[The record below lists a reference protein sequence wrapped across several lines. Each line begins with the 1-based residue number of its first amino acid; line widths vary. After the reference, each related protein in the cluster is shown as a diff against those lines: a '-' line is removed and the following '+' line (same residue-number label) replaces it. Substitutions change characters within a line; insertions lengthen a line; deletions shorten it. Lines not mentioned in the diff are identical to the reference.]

1 MMPPKEAPLM
11 KALVLPVVAICSLIL
26 PSSALL
32 AQSDAMGQMPTQTPT
47 NQPGRP
53 VPPTPS
59 MMDSSGAPN
68 ETPQQMKDKMFVH
81 EAIEGG
87 LAEVALGNLAAQ
99 KSSNEDVQA
108 FGKRMVEDH
117 TKLNQQLSQVADTI
131 GARAPKKMAK
141 DDQAQYDRL
150 AALSGDDFDKEY
162 ITLMLKD
169 HHKDLRE
176 MRMEAKTT
184 QDSDL
189 KAVLGEGAPV
199 VRDHLVTADR
209 MAHERGI
216 PMPEHRHHPPESG
229 ASAPSQPP
237 Q

>member
-1 MMPPKEAPLM
+1 M
-11 KALVLPVVAICSLIL
+11 KTLVLPVVALCSLIF
-26 PSSALL
+26 PSSVSV
-32 AQSDAMGQMPTQTPT
+32 AQADPMGQMPGQNQA

-53 VPPTPS
+53 AAPTPS

-68 ETPQQMKDKMFVH
+68 ETAQQIKDKMFVH

-87 LAEVALGNLAAQ
+87 LAEIALGNLAAQ
-99 KSSNEDVQA
+99 KSTNDDVRA

-131 GARAPKKMAK
+131 GARAPKKMGK
-141 DDQAQYDRL
+141 DQQAQYDKL
-150 AALSGDDFDKEY
+150 AALSGDDFDREY
-162 ITLMLKD
+162 ITLMVKD

-176 MRMEAKTT
+176 MRMEATTT
-184 QDSDL
+184 QDTDL
-189 KAVLGEGAPV
+189 KAVLGDGAPII
-199 VRDHLVTADR
+199 RDHMVSVDR

-216 PMPEHRHHPPESG
+216 PMPGHRHHPSEPG
-229 ASAPSQPP
+229 TSAPPP

>member
-11 KALVLPVVAICSLIL
+11 KALVLPVVALCSLIL
-26 PSSALL
+26 PSSILL
-32 AQSDAMGQMPTQTPT
+32 AQADPMGQVPGQNQG

-53 VPPTPS
+53 ASPTPS

-68 ETPQQMKDKMFVH
+68 ETPQQIKDKMFVH

-87 LAEVALGNLAAQ
+87 VAEIALGNLAAQ
-99 KSSNEDVQA
+99 KSTNNEVQA
-108 FGKRMVEDH
+108 FGKKMVEDH

-131 GARAPKKMAK
+131 GARAPKKMGK
-141 DDQAQYDRL
+141 DQQAQYDKL
-150 AALSGDDFDKEY
+150 AALSGDDFDREY
-162 ITLMLKD
+162 ITLMVKD

-176 MRMEAKTT
+176 MRMEARTT
-184 QDSDL
+184 QDADL
-189 KAVLGEGAPV
+189 KAVLGDGAPII
-199 VRDHLVTADR
+199 RDHMVSADR

-216 PMPEHRHHPPESG
+216 PMPGHHHHPPEPG
-229 ASAPSQPP
+229 ISAPPPPP

>member
-1 MMPPKEAPLM
+1 MN
-11 KALVLPVVAICSLIL
+11 ALVLPVAALCSFFLF
-26 PSSALL
+26 PGTLL
-32 AQSDAMGQMPTQTPT
+32 AQSDPMGQVPAQTQT

-53 VPPTPS
+53 TPPTPS

-87 LAEVALGNLAAQ
+87 LAEIALGNLAVQ
-99 KSSNEDVQA
+99 KSANEDVRT
-108 FGKRMVEDH
+108 FGKRMVDDH
-117 TKLNQQLSQVADTI
+117 TKLNQQLAQVADTI
-131 GARAPKKMAK
+131 GARAPKKMGK
-141 DDQAQYDRL
+141 DQQAQYDRL
-150 AALSGDDFDKEY
+150 AALSGDDFDREY

-176 MRMEAKTT
+176 MRMEANTT
-184 QDSDL
+184 HDADL

-199 VRDHLVTADR
+199 IRDHLVTADQI
-209 MAHERGI
+209 AHARGI
-216 PMPEHRHHPPESG
+216 PMPAHRHHSPEQG
-229 ASAPSQPP
+229 ASAPPPPP